1 MKKQITKLT
10 KNEKTK
16 IENRLLSVF
25 AVALGGI
32 MLLTYV
38 YNYLNGSKGFRT
50 AAEIMVYVATV
61 AFIALA
67 VFLKVRENKA
77 KKENQLEKAN
87 KYKNWFWTSIAAAI
101 VSFITYPD
109 SLIRAILPQDAYNHF
124 IVNDWSRFIWFGN
137 DGTDT
142 RIIILMALIALYVIA
157 VFIYYGVYLAKAHK
171 ASLNKG
177 SKKK

>member
-1 MKKQITKLT
+1 MKKEITKLT
-10 KNEKTK
+10 KTEKEK
-16 IENRLLSVF
+16 IENKLLSIF

-50 AAEIMVYVATV
+50 AAEVMVYTATV
-61 AFIALA
+61 VFIVLA
-67 VFLKVRENKA
+67 IFLKVKAAKFKKENALEKA
-77 KKENQLEKAN
+77 KKYN
-87 KYKNWFWTSIAAAI
+87 NWFWTSVAGAI
-101 VSFITYPD
+101 ISFITYPD
-109 SLIRAILPQDAYNHF
+109 SLFKAILSEDAYNWF
-124 IVNDWSRFIWFGN
+124 IVNYWNRFIWFGN

-142 RIIILMALIALYVIA
+142 RIIILMALIALYVIC
-157 VFIYYGVYLAKAHK
+157 VFVYYGIYLVKAHK

>member
-1 MKKQITKLT
+1 MKKEITKLT
-10 KNEKTK
+10 KSEKAK

-38 YNYLNGSKGFRT
+38 YNYLNGAKGFRT
-50 AAEIMVYVATV
+50 TAEIMVYVFTV

-67 VFLKVRENKA
+67 VFLKIKA
-77 KKENQLEKAN
+77 SKLKKENQTEKAA
-87 KYKNWFWTSIAAAI
+87 KYNNWFWTSVAGAI
-101 VSFITYPD
+101 ISFVTYPD
-109 SLIRAILPQDAYNHF
+109 NLFKAILPEDAYNWF
-124 IVNDWSRFIWFGN
+124 IVNYWNRFIWFGN

-157 VFIYYGVYLAKAHK
+157 VFIYYGIYFHKAHK
-171 ASLNKG
+171 AS
-177 SKKK
+177 

>member
-1 MKKQITKLT
+1 MKKPITKLT
-10 KNEKTK
+10 KKEKEK

-38 YNYLNGSKGFRT
+38 YNYLNGAKGFRT
-50 AAEIMVYVATV
+50 TATIMVYVATV
-61 AFIALA
+61 AFIAVA
-67 VFLKVRENKA
+67 VFLKLKSKKLKA
-77 KKENQLEKAN
+77 ENQLEKAG
-87 KYKNWFWTSIAAAI
+87 KYNNWFWTCVAGAI
-101 VSFITYPD
+101 ISFVTYPD
-109 SLIRAILPQDAYNHF
+109 SLIKAILPENAYNSF
-124 IVNDWSRFIWFGN
+124 IVNYWNRFIWFGT